1 MTRDTRLTGIVGHW
15 SQITIEIYSAKMFHN
30 ELDAWKESIKL
41 VKKIYILSSKFP
53 SSEQFGLT
61 SQIRR
66 AVVSIPS
73 NIAEGCGRNS
83 DKELI
88 RFCWIAMGSLSE
100 VETQLIIAKDLGFLE
115 SNDDVLLDIRRVRK
129 ILSGFINYL
138 QSKQTTCDNK

>member
-1 MTRDTRLTGIVGHW
+1 
-15 SQITIEIYSAKMFHN
+15 MFHN

-100 VETQLIIAKDLGFLE
+100 VETQLIIAKDLGFFE

>member
-1 MTRDTRLTGIVGHW
+1 ML
-15 SQITIEIYSAKMFHN
+15 HN
-30 ELDAWKESIKL
+30 ELNAWKESVDL
-41 VKKIYILSSKFP
+41 VKKVYLMSESFP
-53 SSEQFGLT
+53 TSEQFGLT

-66 AVVSIPS
+66 AAVSIPS

-100 VETQLIIAKDLGFLE
+100 VETQAIIARELGYVE
-115 SNDDVLLDIRRVRK
+115 NIDDVQTDIRKVRK

-138 QSKQTTCDNK
+138 QNKQAC

>member
-1 MTRDTRLTGIVGHW
+1 
-15 SQITIEIYSAKMFHN
+15 MFHN